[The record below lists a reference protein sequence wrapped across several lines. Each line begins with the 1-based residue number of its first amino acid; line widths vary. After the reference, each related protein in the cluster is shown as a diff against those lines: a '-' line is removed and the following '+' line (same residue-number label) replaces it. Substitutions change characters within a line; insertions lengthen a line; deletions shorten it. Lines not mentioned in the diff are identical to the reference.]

1 MINKKCQNLT
11 SPFKSFS
18 SNFCFKLHSL
28 MFAMDKIADVLL
40 RKELN
45 ITYSKFLVL
54 MSVGYCPNKSQKCI
68 ADHLDHTEA
77 AVSRQISILEKE
89 GLVKIKL
96 NNDNKRE
103 KLVDITKKGE
113 ELLEKS
119 FEILSQA
126 TDNLLS
132 TLNKE
137 EVDISDKS
145 LDKLIVHVHQE
156 METYFSK

>member
-1 MINKKCQNLT
+1 MINKDCKDLE

-77 AVSRQISILEKE
+77 AVSRQVSNLEKD

-113 ELLEKS
+113 GLLEKS
-119 FEILSQA
+119 FEILSKA

-132 TLNKE
+132 TLSKK
-137 EVDISDKS
+137 EVDIMDKS
-145 LDKLIVHVHQE
+145 LDKLIFHVHQE